1 MPGDILPIQTLATN
15 EEPHV
20 IQGWESLCS
29 QSTRWEA
36 RRGKTS
42 HCVSFVLTRGEVLWV
57 IVRAEFRGHLGREA
71 HMEAIMPN

>member
-1 MPGDILPIQTLATN
+1 M
-15 EEPHV
+15 

-36 RRGKTS
+36 RRGNTS
-42 HCVSFVLTRGEVLWV
+42 HYVSFVLARGEVLWL
-57 IVRAEFRGHLGREA
+57 IVRTEFRGHSGREV